1 MGVAIHRRG
10 VIVPFCPLPT
20 VVHVRPSGS
29 FLDPVIICYRHSVVA
44 IALSALNVYVHLVA
58 IFRFVRRPPLLNTAR
73 RRGEQE
79 EVRIYL
85 LLPPSIRELS

>member
-1 MGVAIHRRG
+1 M
-10 VIVPFCPLPT
+10 
-20 VVHVRPSGS
+20 
-29 FLDPVIICYRHSVVA
+29 
-44 IALSALNVYVHLVA
+44 ALSALNVYVHLVA